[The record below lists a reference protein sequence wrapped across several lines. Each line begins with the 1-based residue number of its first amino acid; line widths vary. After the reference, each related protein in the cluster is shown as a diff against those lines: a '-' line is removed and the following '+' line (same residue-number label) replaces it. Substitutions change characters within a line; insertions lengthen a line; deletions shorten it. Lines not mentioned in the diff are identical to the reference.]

1 MSIRR
6 IDSQSRKQT
15 DEFIISRWFGLQMV
29 VHGTVHD
36 LHQAEGFVSLS
47 DDAIIGMVT
56 YEITDGTMEILSLDS
71 LHENRGTGT
80 DLVNAA
86 IEEARKRDCRRILLF
101 TTNDNTHALRFWQ
114 KRGFDLVR
122 LYRNALD
129 ESRKLKPAIPM
140 AGIDGI
146 PLKHEL
152 ELEMYL

>member
-15 DEFIISRWFGLQMV
+15 DEFIISRWLGLQMV

-101 TTNDNTHALRFWQ
+101 TTNDNTHARRFWQ
-114 KRGFDLVR
+114 KRGFELVR
-122 LYRNALD
+122 LYRNALA
-129 ESRKLKPAIPM
+129 ESRKL
-140 AGIDGI
+140 
-146 PLKHEL
+146 
-152 ELEMYL
+152 